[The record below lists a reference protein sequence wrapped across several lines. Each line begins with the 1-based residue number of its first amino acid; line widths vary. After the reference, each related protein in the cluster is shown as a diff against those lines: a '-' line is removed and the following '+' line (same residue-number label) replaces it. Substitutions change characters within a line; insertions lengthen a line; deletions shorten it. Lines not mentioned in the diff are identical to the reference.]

1 MSGVHLGLK
10 ILRALKEFNMIPG
23 QEYNTTTYATGAV
36 EYDMGLRSYL
46 LGVFN
51 NMTIALFISGIVSAY
66 VGLSPD
72 LAAAIWGTPFKWVAI
87 FAPLAF
93 VFLFS
98 FMASG
103 MSSGTARIML
113 FCFAGLMGL
122 SMSSIFLIYKLGSIA
137 QVFFISG
144 TTFGAT
150 ALWGYTTKRDLSS
163 MGSFL
168 MMGCIGLLVA
178 GVVNIFL
185 QSSVMAFAISLIG
198 VLIFVGFTAYDM
210 QSIKQQYYDLY
221 DDEEIRKA
229 GIFGALNL
237 YMDFVNIFINLLQLL
252 GEKK

>member
-1 MSGVHLGLK
+1 MENYSY
-10 ILRALKEFNMIPG
+10 P
-23 QEYNTTTYATGAV
+23 NTQYID
-36 EYDMGLRSYL
+36 YGLRSYL
-46 LGVFN
+46 VGVFN
-51 NMTIALFISGIVSAY
+51 NMTIALFISGLVSSF
-66 VGLSPD
+66 VGLSPE
-72 LAAAIWGTPFKWVAI
+72 LAAAIWNTAFKYVAI

-93 VFLFS
+93 VLLFT
-98 FMASG
+98 FMAASI
-103 MSSGTARIML
+103 SASTARIML

-150 ALWGYTTKRDLSS
+150 ALWGYTTKRDLSN

-168 MMGCIGLLVA
+168 MMGLFGIIIA
-178 GVVNIFL
+178 GIINIFL
-185 QSSVMAFAISLIG
+185 QSSAMAFAISLLG

-210 QSIKQQYYDLY
+210 QTIKEQYYEVDG
-221 DDEEIRKA
+221 EERKKA

-237 YMDFVNIFINLLQLL
+237 YLDFVNIFINLLQLL

>member
-1 MSGVHLGLK
+1 M
-10 ILRALKEFNMIPG
+10 
-23 QEYNTTTYATGAV
+23 YATSV
-36 EYDMGLRSYL
+36 PQYDMGLRSYL

-51 NMTIALFISGIVSAY
+51 NMSIALFISGVVSAY

-72 LAAAIWGTPFKWVAI
+72 LAAAIWGTAFKWVAI

-93 VFLFS
+93 VLLFS
-98 FMASG
+98 FMASS
-103 MSSGTARIML
+103 MSSSTARIML

-137 QVFFISG
+137 NVFFISG
-144 TTFGAT
+144 ATFGAT
-150 ALWGYTTKRDLSS
+150 ALYGYTTKRDLSS

-168 MMGCIGLLVA
+168 MMGAIGLMIA
-178 GVVNIFL
+178 GVVNLFL
-185 QSSVMAFAISLIG
+185 QSSVMAFAISVIG

-210 QSIKQQYYDLY
+210 QTIKEQYYELN

-237 YMDFVNIFINLLQLL
+237 YLDFINIFVNLLQLL
-252 GEKK
+252 GDRK

>member
-1 MSGVHLGLK
+1 M
-10 ILRALKEFNMIPG
+10 
-23 QEYNTTTYATGAV
+23 YATSV
-36 EYDMGLRSYL
+36 PQYDMGLRSYL

-51 NMTIALFISGIVSAY
+51 NMSIALFISGIVSAY

-72 LAAAIWGTPFKWVAI
+72 LAAAIWGTAFKWVAI

-93 VFLFS
+93 VFLFT
-98 FMASG
+98 FMAGS
-103 MSSGTARIML
+103 MSSGTAKIML

-122 SMSSIFLIYKLGSIA
+122 SMSSIFLIYKLGSIF

-144 TTFGAT
+144 ATFGAT

-168 MMGCIGLLVA
+168 MMGLFGLIIA
-178 GVVNIFL
+178 GIVNIFL
-185 QSSVMAFAISLIG
+185 QSSIMAFAISLIG

-210 QSIKQQYYDLY
+210 QSIKESYYEFDGE
-221 DDEEIRKA
+221 DRAKA
-229 GIFGALNL
+229 GVFGALNL

>member
-1 MSGVHLGLK
+1 ML
-10 ILRALKEFNMIPG
+10 PG
-23 QEYNTTTYATGAV
+23 QEYNSYTSTTSV
-36 EYDMGLRSYL
+36 PEYDMGLRTFL

-72 LAAAIWGTPFKWVAI
+72 IAAVIWGTPFKWAAI

-98 FMASG
+98 YMASS
-103 MSSGTARIML
+103 MSSSTARIML

-122 SMSSIFLIYKLGSIA
+122 SMSSIFLVFKLGSIA

-144 TTFGAT
+144 ATFGAT
-150 ALWGYTTKRDLSS
+150 ALWGYTTKRDLSG

-168 MMGCIGLLVA
+168 MMGAIGLLIA
-178 GVVNIFL
+178 GIVNLFL
-185 QSSVMAFAISLIG
+185 QSSVMAFAISSIG

-210 QSIKQQYYDLY
+210 QSIKQQYYDLN

-237 YMDFVNIFINLLQLL
+237 YMDFVNIFLNLLQLL

>member
-1 MSGVHLGLK
+1 M
-10 ILRALKEFNMIPG
+10 
-23 QEYNTTTYATGAV
+23 YATSV
-36 EYDMGLRSYL
+36 PQYDMGLRSYL

-51 NMTIALFISGIVSAY
+51 NMSIALFISGIVSAY

-72 LAAAIWGTPFKWVAI
+72 LAAAIWGTAFKYVAI

-93 VFLFS
+93 VFLFT
-98 FMASG
+98 FMAGS
-103 MSSGTARIML
+103 MTSSTARIML

-122 SMSSIFLIYKLGSIA
+122 SMSSIFLIYKLGSIF

-144 TTFGAT
+144 ATFGAT

-168 MMGCIGLLVA
+168 IMGLIGLVIA
-178 GVVNIFL
+178 SVVNIFL
-185 QSSVMAFAISLIG
+185 QSSAMAFAISLIG

-210 QSIKQQYYDLY
+210 QNIKESYYEFY
-221 DDEEIRKA
+221 EEDRAKA
-229 GIFGALNL
+229 GVFGALNL
-237 YMDFVNIFINLLQLL
+237 YMDFVNIFMSLLQLL

>member
-1 MSGVHLGLK
+1 M
-10 ILRALKEFNMIPG
+10 
-23 QEYNTTTYATGAV
+23 YATSV
-36 EYDMGLRSYL
+36 PRYDMGLRSYL

-51 NMTIALFISGIVSAY
+51 NMSIALFISGIVSAY

-72 LAAAIWGTPFKWVAI
+72 LAAAIWGTAFKYVAI

-93 VFLFS
+93 VFLFT
-98 FMASG
+98 FMAGS
-103 MSSGTARIML
+103 MTSSTARIML

-122 SMSSIFLIYKLGSIA
+122 SMSSIFLIYKLGSIF

-144 TTFGAT
+144 ATFGAT

-168 MMGCIGLLVA
+168 IMGLIGLVIA
-178 GVVNIFL
+178 SVVNIFL
-185 QSSVMAFAISLIG
+185 QSSAMAFAISLIG

-210 QSIKQQYYDLY
+210 QNIKESYYEFY
-221 DDEEIRKA
+221 EEDRAKA
-229 GIFGALNL
+229 GVFGALNL
-237 YMDFVNIFINLLQLL
+237 YMDFVNIFMSLLQLL

>member
-1 MSGVHLGLK
+1 MEYSQSNTQYVDYG
-10 ILRALKEFNMIPG
+10 LRA
-23 QEYNTTTYATGAV
+23 
-36 EYDMGLRSYL
+36 YL
-46 LGVFN
+46 VGVFN
-51 NMTIALFISGIVSAY
+51 NMTIALFISGLVSAY

-72 LAAAIWGTPFKWVAI
+72 LAAAIWGTAFKWVAI
-87 FAPLAF
+87 FAPLVF
-93 VFLFS
+93 VFIIT
-98 FMASG
+98 FMAAN
-103 MSSGTARIML
+103 MSSSTARIML

-163 MGSFL
+163 MGAFL
-168 MMGCIGLLVA
+168 MMGVIGLLVA

-185 QSSVMAFAISLIG
+185 QSSVMAFVISLIG

-210 QSIKQQYYDLY
+210 QNIKEQYYELQ